1 MSEYKHWCGNCQI
14 NLYLQRHYGR
24 KLTWQDCPYT
34 CKYATEMRH
43 TTEATADPDAD
54 KVARDIATIIENEK
68 DMRVILQNADRTAT
82 WVPEPDRRNHWHC
95 SKCGYV
101 IGILKVDAKYCLNC
115 GCKMREGEDNE
126 TRSDI

>member
-1 MSEYKHWCGNCQI
+1 MEIDRYYH
-14 NLYLQRHYGR
+14 L
-24 KLTWQDCPYT
+24 
-34 CKYATEMRH
+34 YATKDNIVFE
-43 TTEATADPDAD
+43 EVSADPDAD
-54 KVARDIATIIENEK
+54 TVARDIATIVENER

-115 GCKMREGEDNE
+115 GAKMDEEGEDDEVHSN
-126 TRSDI
+126 I